1 MLKMKKNKRLKLIAI
16 LLLFAFIALFYIKV
30 RETFRSRT
38 GEEIYEALFGKQKTN
53 CVAILN
59 YQDQVVPKIDY
70 AIWLQFETCPEELK
84 KILSKYEFS
93 AGKVS
98 TDNWDGKIP
107 YGETIKWF
115 NPFKNPG
122 LTLILKISA
131 CWKISTL
138 GLSLASGRKKCADFR
153 LSNNIM
159 RQLIII
165 LIISG
170 LLQSCSDNSPK
181 NTTADN
187 SVIDNSD
194 SFLDLFSE
202 IKYQDLH
209 IYTPPFD
216 TSDHSDKFDGKQI
229 DRSFYPFLIF
239 NNYINPTEIDTFYHY
254 FACFKFKL
262 TDNKTGLIIRRP
274 SQYSETAIDLYTWD
288 NLAKKVTNIINLADA
303 FGDEGW
309 HFVQDAWIED
319 VNKDNQLDIVI
330 RKKEFDQDLDD
341 PTKISRSD
349 TSFVFL
355 GDGKTFKQTNFKI
368 DRNKYQLKHWVEE

>member
-1 MLKMKKNKRLKLIAI
+1 MDDK
-16 LLLFAFIALFYIKV
+16 F
-30 RETFRSRT
+30 
-38 GEEIYEALFGKQKTN
+38 
-53 CVAILN
+53 
-59 YQDQVVPKIDY
+59 
-70 AIWLQFETCPEELK
+70 
-84 KILSKYEFS
+84 
-93 AGKVS
+93 VS
-98 TDNWDGKIP
+98 
-107 YGETIKWF
+107 
-115 NPFKNPG
+115 NPFKN
-122 LTLILKISA
+122 LEHTLKLKISA
-131 CWKISTL
+131 CWKIRTL
-138 GLSLASGRKKCADFR
+138 ALSLASGRKECADFR

-181 NTTADN
+181 NTTADT

-202 IKYQDLH
+202 INYHDLH
-209 IYTPPFD
+209 IYTPPYD
-216 TSDHSDKFDGKQI
+216 ISDHSDKFDGKQI
-229 DRSFYPFLIF
+229 DRSFYPFLVF
-239 NNYINPTEIDTFYHY
+239 DNHINPTEIDTFYHY
-254 FACFKFKL
+254 FACCKFKL

-319 VNKDNQLDIVI
+319 INKDNQLDIVI

-355 GDGKTFKQTNFKI
+355 GNGKIFKQINYNI

>member
-1 MLKMKKNKRLKLIAI
+1 
-16 LLLFAFIALFYIKV
+16 
-30 RETFRSRT
+30 
-38 GEEIYEALFGKQKTN
+38 
-53 CVAILN
+53 
-59 YQDQVVPKIDY
+59 
-70 AIWLQFETCPEELK
+70 
-84 KILSKYEFS
+84 
-93 AGKVS
+93 
-98 TDNWDGKIP
+98 
-107 YGETIKWF
+107 
-115 NPFKNPG
+115 
-122 LTLILKISA
+122 
-131 CWKISTL
+131 
-138 GLSLASGRKKCADFR
+138 
-153 LSNNIM
+153 M
-159 RQLIII
+159 RQIIII

-181 NTTADN
+181 NTTADT

-209 IYTPPFD
+209 IYTPPYD
-216 TSDHSDKFDGKQI
+216 ISDHSDKFDGKQI
-229 DRSFYPFLIF
+229 DRSFYPFLVF
-239 NNYINPTEIDTFYHY
+239 DNHINPTEIDTFYHY
-254 FACFKFKL
+254 FACCKFKL

-355 GDGKTFKQTNFKI
+355 GNGKIFKQINYNI